1 MAVSSAANVYGN
13 PSSRSTRQKAIVT
26 QWPSQSVNNVVQYA
40 SVSNGQNSIAC
51 ELTDSPQAKNSQLI
65 MCLHSLST
73 GLSDIFTTRIGERSV
88 IQDDPENHHRI
99 EMQPDRIYGLRTTD
113 AMEKILQQPR
123 NSHSGE
129 DPKHDDVLL
138 NRLITSCNPDSGGR
152 ASIYPFL
159 VMEAK
164 SLKGGSNFQDIE
176 TQTAVPIRNHLY
188 LQLKLHE
195 DNFNRMKVPGGP
207 LAWFLAYVGE
217 MWRVYGCYVT
227 KSGPDGLPYYVSW

>member
-1 MAVSSAANVYGN
+1 VSH
-13 PSSRSTRQKAIVT
+13 RQD
-26 QWPSQSVNNVVQYA
+26 
-40 SVSNGQNSIAC
+40 SIAC
-51 ELTDSPQAKNSQLI
+51 EWVHSPCKRLI
-65 MCLHSLST
+65 ANYATSLST

-88 IQDDPENHHRI
+88 IQDDPENYHRV

-113 AMEKILQQPR
+113 AMEKILQRPHI
-123 NSHSGE
+123 SHLGE
-129 DPKHDDVLL
+129 DPKLEDVLL
-138 NRLITSCNPDSGGR
+138 NRLTISCNPDSGGR

-164 SLKGGSNFQDIE
+164 SLKGGSNFQKIE

-188 LQLKLHE
+188 LQLKLQE
-195 DNFNRMKVPGGP
+195 DEFNRMQVPGGP

-227 KSGPDGLPYYVSW
+227 KSSPDNLPYYVS